1 MSGSKGWRVVGL
13 VAIVTLVMI
22 LSSSI
27 AGAGLASASPAS
39 SAPRVSGGAVTVPG
53 TSVQSSVPSTS
64 GSPAVSSVPSAKVL
78 GTNNVLAASVQAKE
92 QALLASGGSL
102 ANFHPPNLHQAP
114 PLKDTNGLVTPL
126 YYVAPAPMGV
136 AYYGLNNTTGTIQ
149 GTSVNTTSLAG
160 TWKTTDPLGT
170 AAELFDTS
178 SGNAAG
184 AFGAQLNTV
193 LVNVT
198 LKGQTSFGPNVN
210 TPSNGCENY
219 NSQMGNPLSTS
230 CPNEFW
236 LQNYIQ
242 YTESTHTL
250 TVSNEIW
257 NFSNPAAD
265 FASGS
270 STLVGFGSVESSEV
284 YQGPSSGTIT
294 IAPPFSLALYFNYTQ
309 GPCHTDSPAGTGIA
323 SCGAVS
329 TTQPVNELFMNYT
342 VRNSAG
348 VRVCPSSIPTGRVCG
363 EDDDIFFNS
372 VTSGASSGVPLY
384 GPNHRLGSATIQ
396 ANGTA
401 YNPVGLTND
410 YEFDYGIGSDD
421 GATNNIVYQDGIVG
435 LGYCT
440 NANASEAA
448 GGGISCNSYSPTP
461 AAVDFG
467 GETGETSTGEMAYW
481 APQGTPGLGPTL
493 QTGSATPITYL
504 DTGPSLLVGLWNMTG
519 STYTGHAPYPAYEGG
534 EPLSYQNIAPANAWL
549 GIAQDQSPGVTVTSQ
564 FYFQV
569 APTFGFF
576 SYWKGSG
583 GAPTMTTLGPNLY
596 LPTGWYTIEVLL
608 SGYEPVIQQVDLTDA
623 QAPDIHL
630 SPMASTGAYTPDW
643 AFSNSDLANLSVSA
657 LNTVPTGAGTSGS
670 PYIISAPAPNVGMVT
685 SISGGQVQIGEP
697 GSLSW
702 LFSNLNDYTFTVWI
716 GAFINSTTAVTQ
728 FNPAPSFP
736 MIYPTWQYSS
746 LENPSWWLPLT
757 DGFQYYLLNT
767 QNLAVIGATDLY
779 AWANSEA
786 TTIYEVIVNNG
797 ANDLIAGNHF
807 NVTNRGV
814 DFTGGG
820 TTDTSTI
827 NGAGVTFQYD
837 SKTRNV
843 VWGNTFVP
851 DPLSSPYTGFEPFT
865 TQDALTFG
873 EAFDRVANNA
883 FDAYSSTVNATANAA
898 ATDTTF
904 WNVTCVSG
912 YHPLSQETYPG
923 TGATGVC
930 EPLSNSMSLDGY
942 TMMGSIV
949 ASTYQ
954 GGNFWAAYG
963 NEPNPYAN
971 IPFKARTTGLTTP
984 AAGEIAAT
992 SYPYFGDT
1000 APLITYPVSELTF
1013 KETGLPSSATTTEFT
1028 MRITNATSHYAW
1040 LNTSATSATPAG
1052 CVAGTVCVNFYVPFG
1067 TYTYVATPPS
1077 GYGANPATGSV
1088 SFTTPSTLVT
1098 VTFAVGYAVTFTETG
1113 LPASTRWYVNTT
1125 GQTSLTGTGTTLT
1138 QTLPSGTYAYTA
1150 ATVNKLYA
1158 WSSAPGFTVS
1168 GASLAVGVAFT
1179 LPAIFVSPSQGPV
1192 GATVAVSGTGF
1203 NASTALASLVFDS
1216 ISVSSCTSG
1225 SLTTGGTGSFSC
1237 TFSVPSGTVGTSV
1250 VATNA
1255 GGQTAT
1261 GTFTVTTPA
1270 IAVSPSQGPVGATVT
1285 VSGTGFSVLSTVG
1298 LLFDGVTV
1306 TSCTSG
1312 SLGTDASGTF
1322 SCTFAVPSGTVGTTV
1337 TATDVGGQTATGTF
1351 TVTTPAIA
1359 VSPSQGPVGATV
1371 TVSGTGF
1378 SVLSTVGLLFDGVTV
1393 TSCTS
1398 GSLGTDVSGDFSCTF
1413 AVPSG
1418 TVGTMVTATDVGGQT
1433 ATGTFTVT
1441 TPAIAVSPSQGP
1453 VGATYTVTGSGFS
1466 VSSGAAVSFSG
1477 VFQTPSGCS
1486 DGTYVGTAITT
1497 DATGGFVCTFAVPSE
1512 TAGPYSVVGED
1523 TATSTPT
1530 AAQTFTVTTPAIV
1543 VSPSQ
1548 GPVGA
1553 TVTVSGTGFSVST
1566 TVGLLFDGVTV
1577 STCTSGLLGTDVSG
1591 DFSCTFSVPDG
1602 TSGTTVTATDI
1613 GGQTATGTFTVTV
1626 PTIVVSPSQ
1635 GPVGATVTVSG
1646 TGFSISS
1653 TVGLVFDGITTSSC
1667 TSGSLGTDVSGDFSC
1682 TFSVP
1687 SGTSGTTVTTTDVG
1701 GATATGTFTV
1711 TIPTITVSPS
1721 QGPVG
1726 ATVTV
1731 SGTGFSV
1738 SSTVGLVFDGITTS
1752 SCASGSLGTDVSG
1765 DFSCTF
1771 SVPSGTSGTTVT
1783 ATDVGGETATATFTI
1798 TTPSIIVTPTQGPH
1812 GAVVTVAGTGFSA
1825 SSTVGLLFDGV
1836 VISSCTTGSLETGAT
1851 GAFSCTF
1858 MVPSGTSGT
1867 TVTATDVGGQTATGR
1882 FTLTTPAITLSPKQG
1897 PVGASVTV
1905 SGTGFSAST
1914 TLKSLVFDNV
1924 VISSCTSGSLTTN
1937 AAGAFSCTFAV
1948 PSGTSGTTVTAT
1960 DVGGQYATKSFTV
1973 TVPKITVSPTRGPV
1987 GATVTVSGTGFSVSS
2002 SVGLLFDGVTISSCT
2017 SGSLTT
2023 SATGTFSCTFAVPS
2037 GTSGT
2042 TVTATDVGGQTAT
2055 KAFSVT
2061 TPKITVTPSR
2071 GPVGATVT
2079 VSGTGFSVSSTVGL
2093 LFDGVTISSCTSG
2106 SLTTSGTGAFSCTFR
2121 VPSGTSGTSVV
2132 ATDVGGQTAT
2142 GKFTVTTPAISVNPK
2157 QGPVGA
2163 TVTVSGTGFS
2173 VSSVVGLL
2181 FDGVT
2186 ITSCSVGGGLTTSAS
2201 GTFSCTF
2208 TVPSGTSGTT
2218 VTATDV
2224 AGQYATGKYT
2234 VT

>member
-1 MSGSKGWRVVGL
+1 M
-13 VAIVTLVMI
+13 
-22 LSSSI
+22 
-27 AGAGLASASPAS
+27 
-39 SAPRVSGGAVTVPG
+39 
-53 TSVQSSVPSTS
+53 
-64 GSPAVSSVPSAKVL
+64 
-78 GTNNVLAASVQAKE
+78 
-92 QALLASGGSL
+92 
-102 ANFHPPNLHQAP
+102 
-114 PLKDTNGLVTPL
+114 
-126 YYVAPAPMGV
+126 
-136 AYYGLNNTTGTIQ
+136 
-149 GTSVNTTSLAG
+149 
-160 TWKTTDPLGT
+160 
-170 AAELFDTS
+170 
-178 SGNAAG
+178 
-184 AFGAQLNTV
+184 
-193 LVNVT
+193 
-198 LKGQTSFGPNVN
+198 
-210 TPSNGCENY
+210 
-219 NSQMGNPLSTS
+219 
-230 CPNEFW
+230 
-236 LQNYIQ
+236 
-242 YTESTHTL
+242 
-250 TVSNEIW
+250 
-257 NFSNPAAD
+257 
-265 FASGS
+265 
-270 STLVGFGSVESSEV
+270 
-284 YQGPSSGTIT
+284 
-294 IAPPFSLALYFNYTQ
+294 
-309 GPCHTDSPAGTGIA
+309 
-323 SCGAVS
+323 
-329 TTQPVNELFMNYT
+329 
-342 VRNSAG
+342 
-348 VRVCPSSIPTGRVCG
+348 
-363 EDDDIFFNS
+363 
-372 VTSGASSGVPLY
+372 
-384 GPNHRLGSATIQ
+384 
-396 ANGTA
+396 
-401 YNPVGLTND
+401 
-410 YEFDYGIGSDD
+410 
-421 GATNNIVYQDGIVG
+421 
-435 LGYCT
+435 
-440 NANASEAA
+440 
-448 GGGISCNSYSPTP
+448 
-461 AAVDFG
+461 
-467 GETGETSTGEMAYW
+467 
-481 APQGTPGLGPTL
+481 
-493 QTGSATPITYL
+493 
-504 DTGPSLLVGLWNMTG
+504 
-519 STYTGHAPYPAYEGG
+519 
-534 EPLSYQNIAPANAWL
+534 
-549 GIAQDQSPGVTVTSQ
+549 
-564 FYFQV
+564 
-569 APTFGFF
+569 
-576 SYWKGSG
+576 
-583 GAPTMTTLGPNLY
+583 
-596 LPTGWYTIEVLL
+596 
-608 SGYEPVIQQVDLTDA
+608 
-623 QAPDIHL
+623 
-630 SPMASTGAYTPDW
+630 
-643 AFSNSDLANLSVSA
+643 
-657 LNTVPTGAGTSGS
+657 
-670 PYIISAPAPNVGMVT
+670 
-685 SISGGQVQIGEP
+685 
-697 GSLSW
+697 
-702 LFSNLNDYTFTVWI
+702 
-716 GAFINSTTAVTQ
+716 
-728 FNPAPSFP
+728 
-736 MIYPTWQYSS
+736 
-746 LENPSWWLPLT
+746 
-757 DGFQYYLLNT
+757 
-767 QNLAVIGATDLY
+767 IGATDLY

-865 TQDALTFG
+865 TQDAMTFG

-1371 TVSGTGF
+1371 TVSGTDFSVLNTVGLLFDGVTVTSCTSGSLGTDASGTFSCTFAVPSGTVGTTVTATDVGGQTATGTFTVTTPAIAVSPSQGPVGATVTVSGTGF

-1687 SGTSGTTVTTTDVG
+1687 SGTSGTTVTATDVG

-2079 VSGTGFSVSSTVGL
+2079 VSGTGFSVSSSVGLLFDGVTISSCTSGSLTTSATGTFSCTFAVPSGTSGTTVTATDVGGQTATKAFSVTTPKITVTPSRGPVGATVTVSGTGFSVSSTVGL

>member
-1 MSGSKGWRVVGL
+1 M
-13 VAIVTLVMI
+13 
-22 LSSSI
+22 
-27 AGAGLASASPAS
+27 
-39 SAPRVSGGAVTVPG
+39 
-53 TSVQSSVPSTS
+53 
-64 GSPAVSSVPSAKVL
+64 PSAKVL

-865 TQDALTFG
+865 TQDAMTFG

-1312 SLGTDASGTF
+1312 SLGTD
-1322 SCTFAVPSGTVGTTV
+1322 
-1337 TATDVGGQTATGTF
+1337 
-1351 TVTTPAIA
+1351 
-1359 VSPSQGPVGATV
+1359 
-1371 TVSGTGF
+1371 
-1378 SVLSTVGLLFDGVTV
+1378 
-1393 TSCTS
+1393 
-1398 GSLGTDVSGDFSCTF
+1398 VSGDFSCTF

-1667 TSGSLGTDVSGDFSC
+1667 T
-1682 TFSVP
+1682 
-1687 SGTSGTTVTTTDVG
+1687 
-1701 GATATGTFTV
+1701 
-1711 TIPTITVSPS
+1711 
-1721 QGPVG
+1721 
-1726 ATVTV
+1726 
-1731 SGTGFSV
+1731 
-1738 SSTVGLVFDGITTS
+1738 
-1752 SCASGSLGTDVSG
+1752 SGSLGTDVSG

>member
-865 TQDALTFG
+865 TQDAMTFG

-1312 SLGTDASGTF
+1312 SLGTD
-1322 SCTFAVPSGTVGTTV
+1322 
-1337 TATDVGGQTATGTF
+1337 
-1351 TVTTPAIA
+1351 
-1359 VSPSQGPVGATV
+1359 
-1371 TVSGTGF
+1371 
-1378 SVLSTVGLLFDGVTV
+1378 
-1393 TSCTS
+1393 
-1398 GSLGTDVSGDFSCTF
+1398 VSGDFSCTF

-1667 TSGSLGTDVSGDFSC
+1667 T
-1682 TFSVP
+1682 
-1687 SGTSGTTVTTTDVG
+1687 
-1701 GATATGTFTV
+1701 
-1711 TIPTITVSPS
+1711 
-1721 QGPVG
+1721 
-1726 ATVTV
+1726 
-1731 SGTGFSV
+1731 
-1738 SSTVGLVFDGITTS
+1738 
-1752 SCASGSLGTDVSG
+1752 SGSLGTDVSG

>member
-865 TQDALTFG
+865 TQDAMTFG

-1312 SLGTDASGTF
+1312 SLGTD
-1322 SCTFAVPSGTVGTTV
+1322 
-1337 TATDVGGQTATGTF
+1337 
-1351 TVTTPAIA
+1351 
-1359 VSPSQGPVGATV
+1359 
-1371 TVSGTGF
+1371 
-1378 SVLSTVGLLFDGVTV
+1378 
-1393 TSCTS
+1393 
-1398 GSLGTDVSGDFSCTF
+1398 VSGDFSCTF

-1646 TGFSISS
+1646 TGFSVSS

-1667 TSGSLGTDVSGDFSC
+1667 T
-1682 TFSVP
+1682 
-1687 SGTSGTTVTTTDVG
+1687 
-1701 GATATGTFTV
+1701 
-1711 TIPTITVSPS
+1711 
-1721 QGPVG
+1721 
-1726 ATVTV
+1726 
-1731 SGTGFSV
+1731 
-1738 SSTVGLVFDGITTS
+1738 
-1752 SCASGSLGTDVSG
+1752 SGSLGTDVSG

>member
-1312 SLGTDASGTF
+1312 SLGTD
-1322 SCTFAVPSGTVGTTV
+1322 
-1337 TATDVGGQTATGTF
+1337 
-1351 TVTTPAIA
+1351 
-1359 VSPSQGPVGATV
+1359 
-1371 TVSGTGF
+1371 
-1378 SVLSTVGLLFDGVTV
+1378 
-1393 TSCTS
+1393 
-1398 GSLGTDVSGDFSCTF
+1398 VSGDFSCTF

-1667 TSGSLGTDVSGDFSC
+1667 T
-1682 TFSVP
+1682 
-1687 SGTSGTTVTTTDVG
+1687 
-1701 GATATGTFTV
+1701 
-1711 TIPTITVSPS
+1711 
-1721 QGPVG
+1721 
-1726 ATVTV
+1726 
-1731 SGTGFSV
+1731 
-1738 SSTVGLVFDGITTS
+1738 
-1752 SCASGSLGTDVSG
+1752 SGSLGTDVSG

>member
-1 MSGSKGWRVVGL
+1 M
-13 VAIVTLVMI
+13 
-22 LSSSI
+22 
-27 AGAGLASASPAS
+27 
-39 SAPRVSGGAVTVPG
+39 
-53 TSVQSSVPSTS
+53 
-64 GSPAVSSVPSAKVL
+64 PSAKVL

-1312 SLGTDASGTF
+1312 SLGTD
-1322 SCTFAVPSGTVGTTV
+1322 
-1337 TATDVGGQTATGTF
+1337 
-1351 TVTTPAIA
+1351 
-1359 VSPSQGPVGATV
+1359 
-1371 TVSGTGF
+1371 
-1378 SVLSTVGLLFDGVTV
+1378 
-1393 TSCTS
+1393 
-1398 GSLGTDVSGDFSCTF
+1398 VSGDFSCTF

-1667 TSGSLGTDVSGDFSC
+1667 T
-1682 TFSVP
+1682 
-1687 SGTSGTTVTTTDVG
+1687 
-1701 GATATGTFTV
+1701 
-1711 TIPTITVSPS
+1711 
-1721 QGPVG
+1721 
-1726 ATVTV
+1726 
-1731 SGTGFSV
+1731 
-1738 SSTVGLVFDGITTS
+1738 
-1752 SCASGSLGTDVSG
+1752 SGSLGTDVSG